1 MKEILELRIN
11 YQYAHLL
18 FKEDEGINLGDPL
31 FGPPSVKVVKVDTST
46 PLWEQVKK
54 TCDYVYEKYKKPFT
68 IVGTSSAYTQQKKWL
83 RQNCSRWKSASVL
96 NQQVRNVVRNMMN
109 SPLVRFAALEESRCL
124 L

>member
-54 TCDYVYEKYKKPFT
+54 ICD
-68 IVGTSSAYTQQKKWL
+68 
-83 RQNCSRWKSASVL
+83 
-96 NQQVRNVVRNMMN
+96 
-109 SPLVRFAALEESRCL
+109 
-124 L
+124 

>member
-18 FKEDEGINLGDPL
+18 FNEDEGVNLGDPL

-54 TCDYVYEKYKKPFT
+54 TCDYVYETYK
-68 IVGTSSAYTQQKKWL
+68 
-83 RQNCSRWKSASVL
+83 
-96 NQQVRNVVRNMMN
+96 
-109 SPLVRFAALEESRCL
+109 
-124 L
+124 